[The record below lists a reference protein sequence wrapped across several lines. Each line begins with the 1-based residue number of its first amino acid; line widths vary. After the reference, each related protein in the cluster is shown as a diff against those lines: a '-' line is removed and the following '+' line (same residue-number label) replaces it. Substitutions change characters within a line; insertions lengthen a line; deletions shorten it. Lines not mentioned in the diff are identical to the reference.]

1 VFQDDARI
9 RGASSKTIHLR
20 HLKIYE
26 NAVPLNGF
34 WGSNRK
40 PRPFLHPQIYPE
52 KIVIA
57 SLPSYSFRSLQ
68 RLSSYSSS
76 TTMGDTMAG
85 KILVVD
91 DDATNRE
98 LLQEFLVAEGLEVV
112 TAPDGRSSLEAF
124 ARLKPDLVLLD
135 VNMPF
140 LDGFDVCCRLKSNPE
155 TRLTPVLLV
164 TALSATEDR
173 VRGIKAGADG
183 FLSKPFDHSELLAHV
198 RSLLSLKAYTDELER
213 AESVLFALA
222 RSIEGK
228 DPYTEGHCERLSGY
242 GARLGERI
250 GLAEDQVIALR
261 RAGIIHD
268 IGKVAVPDAILLKP
282 GRLTPEEFQ
291 IMQEHPV
298 VGERI
303 CAPLKSFRSVL
314 PIIRHH
320 HEKLNGSGYPDG
332 LKGEEIPMTARV
344 LQIVDV
350 YDALTTQRPYKRAFS
365 RVEALEIMEEEVK
378 KGWWDPGL
386 FQKFRQMPTDAS
398 AAAAG
403 AEI

>member
-1 VFQDDARI
+1 MF
-9 RGASSKTIHLR
+9 
-20 HLKIYE
+20 
-26 NAVPLNGF
+26 AVD
-34 WGSNRK
+34 
-40 PRPFLHPQIYPE
+40 QYC
-52 KIVIA
+52 
-57 SLPSYSFRSLQ
+57 
-68 RLSSYSSS
+68 
-76 TTMGDTMAG
+76 
-85 KILVVD
+85 
-91 DDATNRE
+91 RE
-98 LLQEFLVAEGLEVV
+98 GWEVV
-112 TAPDGRSSLEAF
+112 TAPDGRQSLEDL

-140 LDGFDVCCRLKSNPE
+140 MDGFEVCRRVKSNPE
-155 TRLTPVLLV
+155 TRLTPVVLV

-183 FLSKPFDHSELLAHV
+183 FLSKPVDHSELLAHV

-228 DPYTEGHCERLSGY
+228 DPCTEGHCERLSGY
-242 GARLGERI
+242 SARLGKRI

-261 RAGIIHD
+261 RAGIVHD

-282 GRLTPEEFQ
+282 GRLTPEEFR

-303 CAPLKSFRSVL
+303 CTPLKSFRLVL

-332 LKGEEIPMTARV
+332 LKGEEIRMTARV

-365 RVEALEIMEEEVK
+365 RAEALEIMEEEVK
-378 KGWWDPGL
+378 KGWWDPGI
-386 FQKFRQMPTDAS
+386 FQEFRQMPTGAS
-398 AAAAG
+398 AAAAAARG
-403 AEI
+403 